1 MIKIAEFFEFGPAAE
16 TIQLGSAP
24 DFNEPEGDQ
33 VIIDMLVMSINP
45 ADLLT
50 IEGNYGIRPKL
61 PNTPGA
67 EGVGRV
73 AEIGPDVR
81 NLKVGD
87 IVLPLGGGSW
97 RERVR
102 CRETMAIKLPDDIDL
117 RQAAMIKANPATAEV
132 MLSSLVDLKEG
143 DWVIQNA
150 SNSAVGRYVLKMAK
164 HKKLKVA
171 AIVRRKNLVE
181 MMKEDGADCVLVADA
196 QTHVKEMVQKLDAVC
211 KENRPKLAL
220 DAIGGYASNQ
230 LAACLAD
237 SGKIY
242 NYGLLSGKPCE
253 VDPFHLVFRAIEL
266 RGFWLAD
273 WFKTAT
279 PSDIADMY
287 GRLIPMVLN
296 GEISGAVEAVY
307 PLEEIKTAVAHAAKG
322 GRSGKILLTTNR
334 D

>member
-1 MIKIAEFFEFGPAAE
+1 MITIAEFYEFGPAADA
-16 TIQLGSAP
+16 IQLGSVP
-24 DFNEPEGDQ
+24 DFGQPEGDQ
-33 VIIDMLVMSINP
+33 VIVDMLVMSINP

-50 IEGNYGIRPKL
+50 IEGDYGIRPKL

-67 EGVGRV
+67 EGVGKV
-73 AEIGPDVR
+73 ADIGPDVR

-97 RERVR
+97 REQVR
-102 CRETMAIKLPDDIDL
+102 CRETMAIKLPDGIDL
-117 RQAAMIKANPATAEV
+117 QQAAMIKANPATAEV
-132 MLSSLVDLKEG
+132 MLSSLVDLNEG

-150 SNSAVGRYVLKMAK
+150 SNSAVGRFVIKMAK
-164 HKKLKVA
+164 SRKLNVA
-171 AIVRRKNLVE
+171 AIVRRKSLVD
-181 MMKEDGADCVLVADA
+181 MLKADGADCVLVADA
-196 QTHVKEMVQKLDAVC
+196 QTHTEDMVRKLDAAC
-211 KENRPKLAL
+211 HGNRPKLAL

-237 SGKIY
+237 GGKIY

-253 VDPFHLVFRAIEL
+253 VDPYHLVFRAIEL

-279 PSDIADMY
+279 PADIAEMY
-287 GRLIPMVLN
+287 GRLIPMVQS

-307 PLEEIKTAVAHAAKG
+307 PLQEVKTAVAHAAKG
-322 GRSGKILLTTNR
+322 GRSGKILLTTQKE
-334 D
+334 